1 MHDSSIFNIITGKA
15 MLTQI
20 RDKSQKGDEKPALHI
35 NNLIQLR
42 FRLGRFVGERQSVKK
57 ELDPA

>member
-1 MHDSSIFNIITGKA
+1 

-42 FRLGRFVGERQSVKK
+42 FRHGPFVGERQSVKK

>member
-1 MHDSSIFNIITGKA
+1 

-20 RDKSQKGDEKPALHI
+20 SDKSQKGDEKPALHI